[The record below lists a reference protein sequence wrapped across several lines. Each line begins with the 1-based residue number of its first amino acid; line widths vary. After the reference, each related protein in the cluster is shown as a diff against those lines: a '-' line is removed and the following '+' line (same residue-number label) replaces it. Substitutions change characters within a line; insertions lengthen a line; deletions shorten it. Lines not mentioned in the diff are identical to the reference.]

1 MPWYQVPVRQASDLP
16 LTSFRP
22 NVTVGTLSLA
32 VRLPLL
38 GRARAL
44 HPLDYAHV
52 GRTKKGPAQTDRS
65 FLLYQ
70 RVYLLLYGCLR
81 GGEAGDGHTEGRAA
95 GVVHANLGA
104 ELNT

>member
-1 MPWYQVPVRQASDLP
+1 RQASDLP

-38 GRARAL
+38 GRARDL

-52 GRTKKGPAQTDRS
+52 GRTRYRS
-65 FLLYQ
+65 PPILEGSF
-70 RVYLLLYGCLR
+70 VFGSYLP
-81 GGEAGDGHTEGRAA
+81 
-95 GVVHANLGA
+95 
-104 ELNT
+104 

>member
-38 GRARAL
+38 GRARDL

-52 GRTKKGPAQTDRS
+52 GRTSSRQHPVVDAACYLFYCSSIIRIFQNVF
-65 FLLYQ
+65 FLRQIFKYA
-70 RVYLLLYGCLR
+70 V
-81 GGEAGDGHTEGRAA
+81 E
-95 GVVHANLGA
+95 
-104 ELNT
+104 